1 MPKKNGNEERKPI
14 QKLDVGTYQFEG
26 IIPNEKSIYQ
36 PSYLLF
42 GKDGITYSTSGHL
55 AKQLEEYEDRLSS
68 IEFEI
73 TTESLF
79 DKRFKKDFLNLVE
92 IKKLKDKEKP
102 LSQVKLTGF

>member
-1 MPKKNGNEERKPI
+1 M
-14 QKLDVGTYQFEG
+14 
-26 IIPNEKSIYQ
+26 
-36 PSYLLF
+36 LF

-55 AKQLEEYEDRLSS
+55 AKQLEEYEDRLSN

-92 IKKLKDKEKP
+92 LKKLKDKEKP

>member
-14 QKLDVGTYQFEG
+14 QRIGVGVYQFEG

-55 AKQLEEYEDRLSS
+55 AKQLKEYFDRLQD
-68 IEFEI
+68 IEFSMEV
-73 TTESLF
+73 EELF
-79 DKRFKKDFLNLVE
+79 SNKFGKPFLNLVE
-92 IKKLKDKEKP
+92 LKKLKDKERP
-102 LSQVKLTGF
+102 ASQVKLTGF